1 MGDLQRK
8 TSLADKV
15 LSRQKIQRETVHEE
29 NHTIDRVVPAAKRKN
44 KAISARVYGSTYN
57 QFRRICDAK
66 GITANACLNMLIA
79 DFVRENKAAIE

>member
-15 LSRQKIQRETVHEE
+15 LTRQKIQRETVHEE

-44 KAISARVYGSTYN
+44 KAISARSFCFEIYCGRNCFRQKRQLDVDYAEKYYKYKDVKPYN
-57 QFRRICDAK
+57 
-66 GITANACLNMLIA
+66 
-79 DFVRENKAAIE
+79 

>member
-15 LSRQKIQRETVHEE
+15 LTRQKIQRETVHEE

-44 KAISARVYGSTYN
+44 KAISARVYGNTYI
-57 QFRRICDAK
+57 QFKKICDAK
-66 GITANACLNMLIA
+66 RA
-79 DFVRENKAAIE
+79 DRKCVPEYADCGFCTG